1 LKEDRLLGACFG
13 LEAQFPAQEGWAA
26 LTEGL
31 EDVVSAVPTARL
43 RRGRRLRGAS
53 GSVRKLVLG
62 LLAYE
67 NATLPGWQI
76 QVGSAHAEARREEPP
91 FPCLVPRFQGD
102 PSLGKNRRGCSLFA
116 PPVCLSACLPACL
129 RADRGGCGKIVRRQL
144 QREDETSVLP
154 AALLTS
160 YIAWTPTLS
169 VCSGSI

>member
-1 LKEDRLLGACFG
+1 LLRIQKSLPSHLSRGAVAGRAAWQVSAFEENRLLGACFR
-13 LEAQFPAQEGWAA
+13 LEAQFLAREGWAA

-76 QVGSAHAEARREEPP
+76 QVWVGSAHAEARREEPP

-102 PSLGKNRRGCSLFA
+102 PSLGKNRRGCSTLFA
-116 PPVCLSACLPACL
+116 SAVCLPAG
-129 RADRGGCGKIVRRQL
+129 RPRKMRKD
-144 QREDETSVLP
+144 S
-154 AALLTS
+154 
-160 YIAWTPTLS
+160 
-169 VCSGSI
+169 